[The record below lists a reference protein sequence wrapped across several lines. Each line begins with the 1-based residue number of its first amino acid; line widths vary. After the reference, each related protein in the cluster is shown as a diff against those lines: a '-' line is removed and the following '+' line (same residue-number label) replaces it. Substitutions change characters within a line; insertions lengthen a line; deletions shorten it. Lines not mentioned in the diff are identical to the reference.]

1 MRSGRGT
8 RAQRHGRKEPTLI
21 GETTQPRV
29 CQVRSQTEV
38 PCGRPAATTV
48 LGVLLCERCARE
60 QEGYFAVGELTQVP
74 RGREPR
80 GDVAATRARRTRPPR
95 AAGVLRRLRERAAGG
110 KGVPFLAAAVVAASV
125 FAAAACGGGE
135 QARAGTDVADP
146 KSGQKTEA
154 QKSPRPAKASAGDDG
169 DNPVAARA
177 GDAEARADG
186 AGAWAG
192 GAKAGTGEAA
202 AQAGSVRVTEN
213 GPEGAEDSAE
223 GRDGNRSV
231 TLEVTGE
238 PGTKYAGSCSV
249 GGDERTFN
257 GEAPERYT
265 FEPRDEKLECEVR
278 KQGGGT
284 LGILFADGGSV
295 RSEQRTGAGGGTMEF
310 VYSVGGIVSSQPSS
324 VTIEQSSTT
333 SEGSSADDSR

>member
-1 MRSGRGT
+1 
-8 RAQRHGRKEPTLI
+8 LI

-74 RGREPR
+74 RGREPG
-80 GDVAATRARRTRPPR
+80 GDVAATRARRTRPPW

-110 KGVPFLAAAVVAASV
+110 QGVPFLAAVVVAVSV
-125 FAAAACGGGE
+125 FAAAACGGVE

-146 KSGQKTEA
+146 ESGEKTDV
-154 QKSPRPAKASAGDDG
+154 QKSPRAAKASAGDDG
-169 DNPVAARA
+169 SDPVVARAGDAEVRTDGAGARA
-177 GDAEARADG
+177 GDAEAGTGGSAVR
-186 AGAWAG
+186 AG
-192 GAKAGTGEAA
+192 G
-202 AQAGSVRVTEN
+202 VRITEN
-213 GPEGAEDSAE
+213 GPVGAEDSAK
-223 GRDGNRSV
+223 GRDGNREV
-231 TLEVTGE
+231 TLTVTGK
-238 PGTKYAGSCSV
+238 PGTKFAGSCSV

-265 FEPRDEKLECEVR
+265 FEPRDEKLACEVR

-284 LGILFADGGSV
+284 LGILFTDGGSV

-310 VYSVGGIVSSQPSS
+310 VYSGGGIVSSQTSS
-324 VTIEQSSTT
+324 VTVEQSATS